1 MQKFI
6 NSPDTLTA
14 EMLQGLA
21 LAHSEIVALE
31 LGGKLVVNKKLA
43 EADRVTVVTL
53 GASGHEPAICGFVGE
68 GMVDVAV
75 VGDVF
80 AAPGP
85 QACIE
90 AVKLADKGHGVLLVV
105 LNHAGDTLA
114 ANLAMKQAEKLGLNV
129 AKIVVQEDI
138 ANASR
143 EEVQNRRGM
152 VGCVPLYKIAGAAAQ
167 AGKSLEE
174 VAAIAQNFA
183 DNMATLAVAVSGATN
198 PATGMEIAQVGA
210 GCMEVGVGLHGEK
223 GKAKP
228 LQTAEETAKL
238 MLDALLEDLN
248 VLEEEK
254 LLVIV
259 SGSGA
264 TSLMEQLIVFRN
276 CYAYLN
282 EKNIEV
288 VASHVGELMTVQEMA
303 GFEIC
308 LARMNEELLDYW
320 NATCYTPYFKK

>member
-6 NSPDTLTA
+6 NNPDTLTT

-21 LAHSEIVALE
+21 LAHSELVSLE
-31 LGGKLVVNKKLA
+31 LGKLVVNKKLA
-43 EADRVTVVTL
+43 EADRVTIVAL
-53 GASGHEPAICGFVGE
+53 GGSGYEPALSGFVGE
-68 GMVDVAV
+68 GMLDIAV

-90 AVKLADKGHGVLLVV
+90 AIQLADKGKGVLLVV
-105 LNHAGDTLA
+105 LNHAGDILA

-138 ANASR
+138 ADAPR
-143 EEVQNRRGM
+143 EEAQNRRGM
-152 VGCVPLYKIAGAAAQ
+152 VGCVPLLKIAGAAAL
-167 AGKSLEE
+167 AGKALEE
-174 VAAIAQNFA
+174 VAAVVQSFA
-183 DNMATLAVAVSGATN
+183 DNVATLAVAASGATN
-198 PATGMEIAQVGA
+198 PATGMEIAQVAA
-210 GCMEVGVGLHGEK
+210 GCMEVGVGLHGEA

-228 LQTAEETAKL
+228 MATAEETVSA

-248 VLEEEK
+248 VLVEEK

-264 TSLMEQLIVFRN
+264 TSLMEQLIVYRN
-276 CYAYLN
+276 CYAYLA
-282 EKNIEV
+282 EKEIEI

-308 LARMNEELLDYW
+308 IARMNEELAEYW
-320 NATCYTPYFKK
+320 DAPCRTPYFKK

>member
-6 NSPDTLTA
+6 NNPDTLTT

-21 LAHSEIVALE
+21 LAHSELVSLE
-31 LGGKLVVNKKLA
+31 LGKLVVNKKLA
-43 EADRVTVVTL
+43 EADRVTIVAL
-53 GASGHEPAICGFVGE
+53 GGSGYEPALSGFVGE
-68 GMVDVAV
+68 GMLDIAV

-90 AVKLADKGHGVLLVV
+90 AIQLADKGKGVLLVV
-105 LNHAGDTLA
+105 LNHAGDILA
-114 ANLAMKQAEKLGLNV
+114 SNLAMKQAEKLGINV
-129 AKIVVQEDI
+129 AKIVVQDDI
-138 ANASR
+138 ANAPR
-143 EEVQNRRGM
+143 EEAQNRRGM
-152 VGCVPLYKIAGAAAQ
+152 VGAIPLVKIAGAAAL

-174 VAAIAQNFA
+174 VAAIAQGFA
-183 DNMATLAVAVSGATN
+183 DNMATLAVVASGATN
-198 PATGMEIAQVGA
+198 PATGMEIAQVAA
-210 GCMEVGVGLHGEK
+210 GCMEVGVGLHGEA

-228 LQTAEETAKL
+228 MATAEETVSA

-248 VLEEEK
+248 VLAEEK
-254 LLVIV
+254 LMVIV

-264 TSLMEQLIVFRN
+264 TSLMEQLIVYRN
-276 CYAYLN
+276 CYAYLV
-282 EKNIEV
+282 EKEIEI

-308 LARMNEELLDYW
+308 IARMNEELVEYW
-320 NATCYTPYFKK
+320 NAPCRTPYFKK

>member
-21 LAHSEIVALE
+21 LAHSEIVSLE

-68 GMVDVAV
+68 GMVDVAI

-143 EEVQNRRGM
+143 EEVENRRGM

-183 DNMATLAVAVSGATN
+183 DNMATLAVAASGATN
-198 PATGMEIAQVGA
+198 PVTGMEIAQVAA

-223 GKAKP
+223 GKEKP
-228 LQTAEETAKL
+228 LQNAEETAKL

-308 LARMNEELLDYW
+308 LARMNEELLAYW

>member
-6 NSPDTLTA
+6 NNPDTLTT

-21 LAHSEIVALE
+21 LAHSELVSLE
-31 LGGKLVVNKKLA
+31 LGKLIVNRKLA
-43 EADRVTVVTL
+43 EADRVTVVAL
-53 GASGHEPAICGFVGE
+53 GDSGYEPALSGFVGE
-68 GMVDVAV
+68 GMLDIAV

-90 AVKLADKGHGVLLVV
+90 AIQLADKGKGVLFVV
-105 LNHAGDTLA
+105 LNHAGDILA
-114 ANLAMKQAEKLGLNV
+114 SNLAMKQAEKLGINV
-129 AKIVVQEDI
+129 AKIVVQDDI
-138 ANASR
+138 ADAPR
-143 EEVQNRRGM
+143 EEAQNRRGM
-152 VGCVPLYKIAGAAAQ
+152 VGAIPLLKIAGAAAL

-174 VAAIAQNFA
+174 VAAIAQGFA
-183 DNMATLAVAVSGATN
+183 DNMATLAVAASGATN
-198 PATGMEIAQVGA
+198 PATGMEIAQVAA
-210 GCMEVGVGLHGEK
+210 GCMEVGVGLHGEA

-228 LQTAEETAKL
+228 MATAEETVAI

-248 VLEEEK
+248 VLAEEK

-264 TSLMEQLIVFRN
+264 TSLMEQLIVYRN
-276 CYAYLN
+276 CYAYLA
-282 EKNIEV
+282 EKEIEI
-288 VASHVGELMTVQEMA
+288 VANHVGELMTVQEMG

-308 LARMNEELLDYW
+308 IARMNEELVEYW
-320 NATCYTPYFKK
+320 NAPCRTPYFKK

>member
-6 NSPDTLTA
+6 NNPDTLTT

-21 LAHSEIVALE
+21 LAHSELVSLE
-31 LGGKLVVNKKLA
+31 LGKLVVNKKLA
-43 EADRVTVVTL
+43 EADRVTIVAL
-53 GASGHEPAICGFVGE
+53 GGSGYEPALSGFVGE
-68 GMVDVAV
+68 GMLDIAV

-90 AVKLADKGHGVLLVV
+90 AIQRADKGKGVLVVV
-105 LNHAGDTLA
+105 LNHAGDILA
-114 ANLAMKQAEKLGLNV
+114 SNLAMKQAEKLGINV
-129 AKIVVQEDI
+129 AKIGVQDDI
-138 ANASR
+138 ANAPR
-143 EEVQNRRGM
+143 EEAQNRRGM
-152 VGCVPLYKIAGAAAQ
+152 VGAVPLFKIAGAAAL

-174 VAAIAQNFA
+174 VATIAQGFA
-183 DNMATLAVAVSGATN
+183 DNMATLAVAASGATN
-198 PATGMEIAQVGA
+198 PVTGMEIARVAA
-210 GCMEVGVGLHGEK
+210 GCMEVGVGLHGEA

-228 LQTAEETAKL
+228 MATAEETVSA

-248 VLEEEK
+248 VLAEEK

-264 TSLMEQLIVFRN
+264 TSLMEQLIVYRN
-276 CYAYLN
+276 CYAYLA
-282 EKNIEV
+282 EKEIEI

-308 LARMNEELLDYW
+308 IARMNEELAEYW
-320 NATCYTPYFKK
+320 NTPCRTPYFKK

>member
-6 NSPDTLTA
+6 NNPDTLTT

-21 LAHSEIVALE
+21 LAHSELVSLE
-31 LGGKLVVNKKLA
+31 LGKLVVNKKLA
-43 EADRVTVVTL
+43 EADRVTIVAL
-53 GASGHEPAICGFVGE
+53 GGSGYEPALSGFVGE
-68 GMVDVAV
+68 GMLDIAV

-90 AVKLADKGHGVLLVV
+90 AIQLADKGKGVLLVV
-105 LNHAGDTLA
+105 LNHAGDILA
-114 ANLAMKQAEKLGLNV
+114 SNLAMKQAEKLGINV
-129 AKIVVQEDI
+129 AKIVVQDDI
-138 ANASR
+138 ANAPR
-143 EEVQNRRGM
+143 EEAQNRRGM
-152 VGCVPLYKIAGAAAQ
+152 VGAIPLVKIAGAAAL

-174 VAAIAQNFA
+174 VATIAQGFA
-183 DNMATLAVAVSGATN
+183 DNMATLAVAASGATN
-198 PATGMEIAQVGA
+198 PATGMEIAQVAA
-210 GCMEVGVGLHGEK
+210 GCMEVGVGLHGEA

-228 LQTAEETAKL
+228 MATAEETVSV

-248 VLEEEK
+248 VLAEEK
-254 LLVIV
+254 LMVIV

-264 TSLMEQLIVFRN
+264 TSLMEQLIVYRN
-276 CYAYLN
+276 CYAYLV
-282 EKNIEV
+282 EKEIEI

-308 LARMNEELLDYW
+308 IARMNEELVEYW
-320 NATCYTPYFKK
+320 NAPCRTPYFKK

>member
-183 DNMATLAVAVSGATN
+183 DNMATLAVAVSGTTN

-210 GCMEVGVGLHGEK
+210 GCMEIGVGLHGEK

-248 VLEEEK
+248 VLEAEK

>member
-6 NSPDTLTA
+6 NNPDTLTI

-21 LAHSEIVALE
+21 LAHSELVSLE
-31 LGGKLVVNKKLA
+31 LGKLVVNKKLA
-43 EADRVTVVTL
+43 EADRVTVVAL
-53 GASGHEPAICGFVGE
+53 GGSGYEPALSGFVGE
-68 GMVDVAV
+68 GMLDIAV

-90 AVKLADKGHGVLLVV
+90 AIQLADKGKGVLLVV
-105 LNHAGDTLA
+105 LNHAGDILA
-114 ANLAMKQAEKLGLNV
+114 SNLAMKQAEKLGINV
-129 AKIVVQEDI
+129 AKIVVQDDI

-143 EEVQNRRGM
+143 EEAQNRRGM
-152 VGCVPLYKIAGAAAQ
+152 VGAVPLLKIAGAAAL

-174 VAAIAQNFA
+174 VATIAQGFA
-183 DNMATLAVAVSGATN
+183 DNMATLAVAASGATN
-198 PATGMEIAQVGA
+198 PATGMEIAQVAA
-210 GCMEVGVGLHGEK
+210 GCVEVGVGLHGEA

-228 LQTAEETAKL
+228 MATAEETVSA

-248 VLEEEK
+248 VLAEEK
-254 LLVIV
+254 LMVIV

-264 TSLMEQLIVFRN
+264 TSLMEQLIIYRN
-276 CYAYLN
+276 CYAYLL
-282 EKNIEV
+282 EKEIEI

-308 LARMNEELLDYW
+308 VARMNEELVEYW
-320 NATCYTPYFKK
+320 NAPCRTPYFKK

>member
-6 NSPDTLTA
+6 NNPDTLTT

-21 LAHSEIVALE
+21 LAHSELVSLE
-31 LGGKLVVNKKLA
+31 LGKLVVNKKLA
-43 EADRVTVVTL
+43 EADRVTIVAL
-53 GASGHEPAICGFVGE
+53 GGSGYEPALSGFVGE
-68 GMVDVAV
+68 GMLDIAV

-90 AVKLADKGHGVLLVV
+90 AIQLADKGKGVLLVV
-105 LNHAGDTLA
+105 LNHAGDILA
-114 ANLAMKQAEKLGLNV
+114 SNLAMKQAEKLGINV
-129 AKIVVQEDI
+129 AKIVVQDDI

-143 EEVQNRRGM
+143 EEAQNRRGM
-152 VGCVPLYKIAGAAAQ
+152 VGAVPLVKIAGAAAL

-174 VAAIAQNFA
+174 VTAIAQSFA
-183 DNMATLAVAVSGATN
+183 DNMATLAVAASSATN
-198 PATGMEIAQVGA
+198 PATGMEIAQVAA
-210 GCMEVGVGLHGEK
+210 GCMEVGVGLHGEA

-228 LQTAEETAKL
+228 MATAEETVYAI
-238 MLDALLEDLN
+238 LDALLEDLN
-248 VLEEEK
+248 VLAEEM
-254 LLVIV
+254 LMVIV

-264 TSLMEQLIVFRN
+264 TSLMEQLIVYRN
-276 CYAYLN
+276 CYAYLA
-282 EKNIEV
+282 EKEIEI

-308 LARMNEELLDYW
+308 IARMNEELVEYW
-320 NATCYTPYFKK
+320 NAPCRTPYFKK

>member
-6 NSPDTLTA
+6 NNPDTLTT

-21 LAHSEIVALE
+21 LAHSELVSLE
-31 LGGKLVVNKKLA
+31 LGKLVVNRKLA
-43 EADRVTVVTL
+43 EADRVTVVAL
-53 GASGHEPAICGFVGE
+53 GGSGYEPALSGFVGE
-68 GMVDVAV
+68 GMLDIAV

-90 AVKLADKGHGVLLVV
+90 AIKLADKGKGVLLVV
-105 LNHAGDTLA
+105 LNHAGDILA
-114 ANLAMKQAEKLGLNV
+114 SNLAIKQAEKLGINV
-129 AKIVVQEDI
+129 AKIVVQDDI
-138 ANASR
+138 ANAPR
-143 EEVQNRRGM
+143 EEAQNRRGM
-152 VGCVPLYKIAGAAAQ
+152 VGAVPLLKIAGAAAI

-174 VAAIAQNFA
+174 VATIAQGFA
-183 DNMATLAVAVSGATN
+183 VNMATLAVAASGATN
-198 PATGMEIAQVGA
+198 PATGMEIAQVAA
-210 GCMEVGVGLHGEK
+210 GCMEVGVGLHGEA

-228 LQTAEETAKL
+228 MATAEETAIM

-248 VLEEEK
+248 VLAEEK

-264 TSLMEQLIVFRN
+264 TSLMEQLIVYRN
-276 CYAYLN
+276 CYAYLA
-282 EKNIEV
+282 EKEIEI
-288 VASHVGELMTVQEMA
+288 VANHVGELMTVQEMA

-308 LARMNEELLDYW
+308 IARMNEELVEYW
-320 NATCYTPYFKK
+320 NAPCRTPYFKK

>member
-6 NSPDTLTA
+6 NNPDAVTI
-14 EMLQGLA
+14 EMLEGFA
-21 LAHSEIVALE
+21 LAHADIVSLE

-43 EADRVTVVTL
+43 EADRVTIVTL
-53 GASGHEPAICGFVGE
+53 GGSGHEPAFCGFVGE

-90 AVKLADKGHGVLLVV
+90 AIKLADKGHGVLLVI
-105 LNHAGDTLA
+105 LNHAGDILA
-114 ANLAMKQAEKLGLNV
+114 SNLTMKQAEKLGLNV
-129 AKIVVQEDI
+129 TKIVVQEDI

-143 EEVQNRRGM
+143 EEAHNRRGM
-152 VGCVPLYKIAGAAAQ
+152 VGCVPLYKIVGAAAR

-174 VAAIAQNFA
+174 VTAIAQSFA
-183 DNMATLAVAVSGATN
+183 DNMASLAVAASGATN
-198 PATGMEIAQVGA
+198 PATGMEIAQVAA

-223 GKAKP
+223 GNAKP
-228 LQTAEETAKL
+228 LQTAEATAIL

-248 VLEEEK
+248 VLPEEK
-254 LLVIV
+254 LLVLV

-264 TSLMEQLIVFRN
+264 TTLMEQLIVFRN
-276 CYAYLN
+276 CYAYLA
-282 EKNIEV
+282 EKNIEI

-308 LARMNEELLDYW
+308 IARMNEELLKYW
-320 NATCYTPYFKK
+320 NAPCYTPYFKK

>member
-6 NSPDTLTA
+6 NNPDTLTT

-21 LAHSEIVALE
+21 LAHSELVSLE
-31 LGGKLVVNKKLA
+31 LGKLVVNKKLA
-43 EADRVTVVTL
+43 EADRVTIVAL
-53 GASGHEPAICGFVGE
+53 GGSGYEPALSGFVGE
-68 GMVDVAV
+68 GMLDIAV

-90 AVKLADKGHGVLLVV
+90 AIKLADKGKGVLLVV
-105 LNHAGDTLA
+105 LNHAGDILA
-114 ANLAMKQAEKLGLNV
+114 SNLAMKQAEKLGINV
-129 AKIVVQEDI
+129 AKIVVQDDI
-138 ANASR
+138 ANAPR

-152 VGCVPLYKIAGAAAQ
+152 IGAVPLLKIAGAAAI

-174 VAAIAQNFA
+174 VATIAQGFA
-183 DNMATLAVAVSGATN
+183 DNMATLAVAASGATN
-198 PATGMEIAQVGA
+198 PVTGMEIAQVAA
-210 GCMEVGVGLHGEK
+210 GCMEVGVGLHGEA

-228 LQTAEETAKL
+228 MATAEETVSL

-248 VLEEEK
+248 VLAEEK

-264 TSLMEQLIVFRN
+264 TSLMEQLVVYRN
-276 CYAYLN
+276 CYAYLA
-282 EKNIEV
+282 EKEIEI
-288 VASHVGELMTVQEMA
+288 VANHVGDLMTVQEMA

-308 LARMNEELLDYW
+308 IARMNEELVEYW
-320 NATCYTPYFKK
+320 NAPCRTPYFKK

>member
-6 NSPDTLTA
+6 NNPDTLTT

-21 LAHSEIVALE
+21 LAHSELVSLE
-31 LGGKLVVNKKLA
+31 LGKLVVNKKLA
-43 EADRVTVVTL
+43 EADRVTIVAL
-53 GASGHEPAICGFVGE
+53 GGSGYEPALSGFVGE
-68 GMVDVAV
+68 GMLDIAV

-90 AVKLADKGHGVLLVV
+90 AIQLADKGKGVLLVV
-105 LNHAGDTLA
+105 LNHAGDILA
-114 ANLAMKQAEKLGLNV
+114 SNLAMKQAEKLGINV
-129 AKIVVQEDI
+129 AKIVVQDDI
-138 ANASR
+138 VNAPR
-143 EEVQNRRGM
+143 EEAQNRRGM
-152 VGCVPLYKIAGAAAQ
+152 VGAVPLLKIAGAAAL

-174 VAAIAQNFA
+174 VATIAQGFA
-183 DNMATLAVAVSGATN
+183 DNMATLAVAASGATN
-198 PATGMEIAQVGA
+198 PATGMEIAQVAA
-210 GCMEVGVGLHGEK
+210 GCMEVGVGLHGEA

-228 LQTAEETAKL
+228 MATAEETVSA

-248 VLEEEK
+248 VLAEEK
-254 LLVIV
+254 LMVIV

-264 TSLMEQLIVFRN
+264 TSLMEQLIVYRN
-276 CYAYLN
+276 CYAYLV
-282 EKNIEV
+282 EKEIEI

-308 LARMNEELLDYW
+308 IARMNEELVEYW
-320 NATCYTPYFKK
+320 NAPCRTPYFKK

>member
-6 NSPDTLTA
+6 NNPDTLTT

-21 LAHSEIVALE
+21 LAHSELVSLE
-31 LGGKLVVNKKLA
+31 LGKLVVNRKLA
-43 EADRVTVVTL
+43 EADRVTVVAL
-53 GASGHEPAICGFVGE
+53 GGSGYEPALSGFVGE
-68 GMVDVAV
+68 GMLDIAV

-90 AVKLADKGHGVLLVV
+90 AIKLADKGKGVLLVV
-105 LNHAGDTLA
+105 LNHAGDILA
-114 ANLAMKQAEKLGLNV
+114 SNLAMKQAEKLGINV
-129 AKIVVQEDI
+129 AKIVVQDDI
-138 ANASR
+138 ANAPR
-143 EEVQNRRGM
+143 EEAQNRRGM
-152 VGCVPLYKIAGAAAQ
+152 VGAIPLVKIAGAVAL

-174 VAAIAQNFA
+174 VATIAQGFA
-183 DNMATLAVAVSGATN
+183 DNMATLAVAASGATN
-198 PATGMEIAQVGA
+198 PATGMEIAQVAA
-210 GCMEVGVGLHGEK
+210 GCMEVGVGLHGEA

-228 LQTAEETAKL
+228 MATAEETVSV

-248 VLEEEK
+248 VLAEEK
-254 LLVIV
+254 LMVIV

-264 TSLMEQLIVFRN
+264 TSLMEQLIVYRN
-276 CYAYLN
+276 CYAYLV
-282 EKNIEV
+282 EKEIEI

-308 LARMNEELLDYW
+308 IARMNEELVEYW
-320 NATCYTPYFKK
+320 NAPCRTPYFKK

>member
-6 NSPDTLTA
+6 NNPDTLTT

-21 LAHSEIVALE
+21 LAHSELVSLE
-31 LGGKLVVNKKLA
+31 LGKLVVNKKLA
-43 EADRVTVVTL
+43 EADRVTIVAL
-53 GASGHEPAICGFVGE
+53 GGSGYEPALSGFVGE
-68 GMVDVAV
+68 GMLDIAV

-90 AVKLADKGHGVLLVV
+90 AIQLADKGKGVLLVV
-105 LNHAGDTLA
+105 LNHAGDILA
-114 ANLAMKQAEKLGLNV
+114 SNLAMKQAEKLGINV
-129 AKIVVQEDI
+129 AKIVVQDDI
-138 ANASR
+138 ANAPR
-143 EEVQNRRGM
+143 EEAQNRRGM
-152 VGCVPLYKIAGAAAQ
+152 VGAVPLVKIAGAAAL

-174 VAAIAQNFA
+174 VATIAQGFA
-183 DNMATLAVAVSGATN
+183 DNMATLAVAASGATN
-198 PATGMEIAQVGA
+198 PATGMEIAKVAA
-210 GCMEVGVGLHGEK
+210 GCMEVGVGLHGEA

-228 LQTAEETAKL
+228 MATAEETVSV

-248 VLEEEK
+248 VLAEEK
-254 LLVIV
+254 LMVIV

-264 TSLMEQLIVFRN
+264 TSLMEQLIVYRN
-276 CYAYLN
+276 CYAYLV
-282 EKNIEV
+282 EKEIEI

-308 LARMNEELLDYW
+308 IARMNEELVEYW
-320 NATCYTPYFKK
+320 NAPCRTPYFKK